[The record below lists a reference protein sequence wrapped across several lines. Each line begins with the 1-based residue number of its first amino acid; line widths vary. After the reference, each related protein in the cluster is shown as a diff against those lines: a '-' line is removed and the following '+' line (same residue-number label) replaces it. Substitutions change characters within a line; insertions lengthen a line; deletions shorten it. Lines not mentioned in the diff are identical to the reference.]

1 MTMVNDPVSD
11 MLARIRNAILARH
24 DRVEI
29 PLSKLKLKIA
39 EILKD
44 EGYIEDYSVQT
55 SPSSLI
61 LNLRY
66 LKDRSSA
73 IAGLKRTSRPGR
85 RVYVGHTQLPKVLG
99 GMGTAIIST
108 SRGLLTDK
116 AARQQN
122 IGGEVLCEVW

>member
-1 MTMVNDPVSD
+1 MTTDPIAD
-11 MLARIRNAILARH
+11 MLARIRNASLARH
-24 DRVEI
+24 ARAEM
-29 PLSKLKLKIA
+29 PLSKMKVRIA
-39 EILKD
+39 QILKD

-85 RVYVGHTQLPKVLG
+85 RIYVGHTQLPKVLG